1 MSFFIQTRLI
11 LRYRHS
17 SPASRSQE
25 LSQLKTDFQVPAA
38 EVYVRTN
45 VLHHWTVL
53 HSTSSNRVTIAPVP
67 LLVKRTTWVTLL
79 SLEVMLETGSS
90 GERNMSE
97 VTLLLSAGW
106 RLFQNRAPFL
116 SITHANWWPILEIT
130 NALYWLQWIWGS
142 YQTCP
147 GGLPNCSGREY
158 ACRIVVV
165 IFNKLILAWNLW
177 KNIPNWS
184 IWISLTP
191 VSN

>member
-25 LSQLKTDFQVPAA
+25 LSQLKTGFSGSCSRGVCAYQCITSLDCVAFNFIKSGDYCSCALIGEKDDLSDPPVIGGDVGDW
-38 EVYVRTN
+38 ELWRTKYV
-45 VLHHWTVL
+45 W
-53 HSTSSNRVTIAPVP
+53 SDVTAF
-67 LLVKRTTWVTLL
+67 
-79 SLEVMLETGSS
+79 S
-90 GERNMSE
+90 
-97 VTLLLSAGW
+97 
-106 RLFQNRAPFL
+106 RLFQNQAPFL